1 MNALSPGQ
9 WAAVDAIVSQHC
21 PNPALIDS
29 VKAEYDAA
37 VAINTAHAN
46 TRNEPQDPSNT
57 RSEEVGYDQHK

>member
-1 MNALSPGQ
+1 MSDLDSGQ

-21 PNPALIDS
+21 LNPALVDA

-46 TRNEPQDPSNT
+46 TTEPQG
-57 RSEEVGYDQHK
+57 RR

>member
-21 PNPALIDS
+21 PNPALIDA

-46 TRNEPQDPSNT
+46 TTET
-57 RSEEVGYDQHK
+57 DQERVDCEHK